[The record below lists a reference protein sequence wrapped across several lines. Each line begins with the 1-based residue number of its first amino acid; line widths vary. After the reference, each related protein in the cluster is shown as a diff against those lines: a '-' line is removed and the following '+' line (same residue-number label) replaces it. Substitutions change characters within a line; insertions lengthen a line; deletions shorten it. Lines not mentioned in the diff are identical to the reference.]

1 MNPDP
6 GQYPVKARSMTEA
19 SSDPRCNGRS
29 PMPSFRDIP
38 ETLRTTARL
47 KEDESLHGL
56 PNYVPAE
63 QAVVDCGIYVDGERL
78 HGTFTHEDARAKV
91 SELRLAGQEAFAWV
105 GLHEPDE
112 HQMQEVAGV
121 FGLHSLAVEDAV
133 QAHQR
138 PKLERYDE
146 TLFLVLKTVNY
157 VPHDSLVLTREIVE
171 TGEIMIF
178 VNGDFVVTVRHGEHG
193 RLTDVRKRMD
203 SDPEHMRLGPFA
215 VMHAIA
221 DNVVDHYLDV
231 TNLMATDIDAIE
243 GVAFAPGH
251 RTEIEP
257 IYLLK
262 REVVELRRCVN
273 PLSVPFARFQTEHKD
288 LISKEVR
295 RYLRDVGDHQSHAA
309 DQIASYDENLSSL
322 VQAALARVEMQQ
334 NTDMRKISAWAGIL
348 AVPTMIAGIYG
359 MNFEYMPI
367 LKWHWGYPAVLI
379 GMVVIVALLYRNFRR
394 RDWL

>member
-1 MNPDP
+1 
-6 GQYPVKARSMTEA
+6 
-19 SSDPRCNGRS
+19 
-29 PMPSFRDIP
+29 MPSFRDIP
-38 ETLRTTARL
+38 ETPRPLARSEKAEPPHADYL
-47 KEDESLHGL
+47 
-56 PNYVPAE
+56 PAE
-63 QAVVDCGIYVDGERL
+63 QAVVDCGIYVDGKRL
-78 HGTFTHEDARAKV
+78 AGTYTHADAKAKV
-91 SELRLAGQEAFAWV
+91 GELQLAGQEAFAWI
-105 GLHEPDE
+105 GLHEPTE
-112 HQMQEVAGV
+112 QQMQEVGRV
-121 FGLHSLAVEDAV
+121 FGLHPLAIEDAV

-157 VPHDSLVLTREIVE
+157 VPHESLVLTREIVQ

-178 VNGDFVVTVRHGEHG
+178 VNSDFVVTVRHGEHG
-193 RLTDVRKRMD
+193 RLSEVRKRMD
-203 SDPEHMRLGPFA
+203 ADPEQMRLGPFA

-243 GVAFAPGH
+243 EVAFAPGH

-295 RYLRDVGDHQSHAA
+295 RYLRDVGDHHAHAA

-359 MNFEYMPI
+359 MNFDYMPG
-367 LKWHWGYPAVLI
+367 LKWHWGYPTFIAIL
-379 GMVVIVALLYRNFRR
+379 VIVCLLLYRNFRR

>member
-1 MNPDP
+1 
-6 GQYPVKARSMTEA
+6 
-19 SSDPRCNGRS
+19 
-29 PMPSFRDIP
+29 MPSFRDIP
-38 ETLRTTARL
+38 ETLRPTART
-47 KEDESLHGL
+47 EGDEPPHANSDHL
-56 PNYVPAE
+56 PAD
-63 QAVVDCGIYVDGERL
+63 QAVVDCGIYVDANRL
-78 HGTFTHEDARAKV
+78 PGTFTHQEARAKV
-91 SELRLAGQEAFAWV
+91 GELQLAGQQAFAWI
-105 GLHEPDE
+105 GLHEPTE
-112 HQMQEVAGV
+112 QQMQEVGGV
-121 FGLHSLAVEDAV
+121 FGLHPLAVEDAV

-193 RLTDVRKRMD
+193 GLSDVRKRMD
-203 SDPEHMRLGPFA
+203 ADPEQMRLGPFA

-243 GVAFAPGH
+243 EVAFAPGH

-273 PLSVPFARFQTEHKD
+273 PLSVPFARLQTEHRD

-295 RYLRDVGDHQSHAA
+295 RYLRDVSDHHAHAA

-334 NTDMRKISAWAGIL
+334 NTDMRKISAWAGLL

-367 LKWHWGYPAVLI
+367 LKWHWGYPTIMAL
-379 GMVVIVALLYRNFRR
+379 MVIIWVLLYRNFRR